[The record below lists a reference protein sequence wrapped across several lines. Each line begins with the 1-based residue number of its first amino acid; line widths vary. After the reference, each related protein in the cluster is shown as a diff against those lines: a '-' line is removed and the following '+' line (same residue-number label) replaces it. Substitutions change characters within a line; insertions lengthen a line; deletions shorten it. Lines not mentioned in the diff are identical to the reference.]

1 MRKPVLNLFKKCADV
16 PFLRVSSR
24 RYKQFAGNR
33 DRKEVVRMKRII
45 LVLTAALLLAAMM
58 VAAAPAFAQ
67 EEKKEEEKKDEKKKD
82 EKKDEKKEEKDLPKS
97 GGIPI
102 DPSLL
107 GIGAGALLVGGGL
120 VAVRVARRH

>member
-1 MRKPVLNLFKKCADV
+1 
-16 PFLRVSSR
+16 
-24 RYKQFAGNR
+24 
-33 DRKEVVRMKRII
+33 MKRII

-67 EEKKEEEKKDEKKKD
+67 EKEKEETKKEEEKKDEK
-82 EKKDEKKEEKDLPKS
+82 KKDEKKEEKDLPKS
-97 GGIPI
+97 GGILI

>member
-1 MRKPVLNLFKKCADV
+1 
-16 PFLRVSSR
+16 
-24 RYKQFAGNR
+24 
-33 DRKEVVRMKRII
+33 MKRII
-45 LVLTAALLLAAMM
+45 LALTAALLLAAMM

-67 EEKKEEEKKDEKKKD
+67 EEKKEDKDKM
-82 EKKDEKKEEKDLPKS
+82 KEEKDLPKS

-107 GIGAGALLVGGGL
+107 GIGAAALLVGGSL

>member
-1 MRKPVLNLFKKCADV
+1 
-16 PFLRVSSR
+16 
-24 RYKQFAGNR
+24 
-33 DRKEVVRMKRII
+33 MKRII

-67 EEKKEEEKKDEKKKD
+67 EEEKKDEMKKD
-82 EKKDEKKEEKDLPKS
+82 EMKKDEKKEEKDLPKS
-97 GGIPI
+97 GGILI

>member
-1 MRKPVLNLFKKCADV
+1 
-16 PFLRVSSR
+16 
-24 RYKQFAGNR
+24 
-33 DRKEVVRMKRII
+33 MKRII

-58 VAAAPAFAQ
+58 VAAALAFAQ
-67 EEKKEEEKKDEKKKD
+67 EEKKKEEEE
-82 EKKDEKKEEKDLPKS
+82 KEEKDLPKS

-120 VAVRVARRH
+120 VAVRIARRH

>member
-1 MRKPVLNLFKKCADV
+1 
-16 PFLRVSSR
+16 
-24 RYKQFAGNR
+24 
-33 DRKEVVRMKRII
+33 MKRII

-67 EEKKEEEKKDEKKKD
+67 EEKKEEK
-82 EKKDEKKEEKDLPKS
+82 KKDEKKEEKDLPKS

-107 GIGAGALLVGGGL
+107 GIGACALLVGGGL